1 MSSGTMVDDS
11 VRYPSVRWFVLI
23 AGVLSA
29 FFAMMAGMAVA
40 PLMPV
45 IAKDLGVDMG
55 VASFG
60 IMGVMMVGMAVS
72 VLIWGFLVDKIGIFK
87 VMISGLVILL
97 IIHLLYPIIGHD
109 YNTVVVMRVL
119 TAFGAAP
126 GLIVIEPIVARWF
139 PVKERGLALGINCLN
154 MVGAIVGL
162 TFGPMFATMAGSWQ
176 TGLAWLSVIIVV
188 GIIYMLFTWNLAKNH
203 QPPATAAMEADKAS
217 DGNFFKMIVHNPAF
231 WLGLAV
237 MAFSNWANNAFND
250 LAPGFFAAAPPLGA
264 GYGPEKAGQLASGNM
279 FGIMLGIFAAGI
291 IIDKVFKGRSG
302 LLVMVGFAANLILY
316 NGVLFDSI
324 HSNPGILVPWL
335 MFAGFVNPFTAVGN
349 QYFAVRTFSPK
360 IIGKVAASWTCI
372 SNFVGSF
379 GVMAGSFALHSTG
392 NYHASF
398 ALVAVICV
406 LGFIAAMVS
415 RERRTAIE
423 MAATT
428 RQ

>member
-1 MSSGTMVDDS
+1 MANES
-11 VRYPSVRWFVLI
+11 VQYPSVRWFVLI

-29 FFAMMAGMAVA
+29 FFAMMAGMAAA

-45 IAKDLGVDMG
+45 ISKDLGVDMG

-60 IMGVMMVGMAVS
+60 IMGIMMVGMAIS

-139 PVKERGLALGINCLN
+139 PIKERGLALGINCLN

-162 TFGPMFATMAGSWQ
+162 TCGPMFASMAGSWQ
-176 TGLAWLSVIIVV
+176 GGLAWLSVIIAI
-188 GIIYMLFTWNLAKNH
+188 GIVYMLFVWNLAKNA
-203 QPPATAAMEADKAS
+203 QTPVTAALEADTAPS
-217 DGNFFKMIVHNPAF
+217 ENFFKMIVRNPAF

-250 LAPGFFAAAPPLGA
+250 LAPGFFAADPPLGV
-264 GYGPEKAGQLASGNM
+264 GYGPQMAGQLASGNM
-279 FGIMLGIFAAGI
+279 FGIMLGIFCGGI

-302 LLVMVGFAANLILY
+302 LLVMIGFAANLILY
-316 NGVLFDSI
+316 NGVLADSI
-324 HSNPGILVPWL
+324 NSNLSILVPWL
-335 MFAGFVNPFTAVGN
+335 LFAGFVNPFTAVGN
-349 QYFAVRTFSPK
+349 QYFAVRSFSPK

-379 GVMAGSFALHSTG
+379 GVMAGSYALHSTG

-398 ALVAVICV
+398 ALVAIICI
-406 LGFIAAMVS
+406 LGFIAALVS
-415 RERRTAIE
+415 RERRTEIE
-423 MAATT
+423 MANGKTQRA
-428 RQ
+428 